1 VHDSL
6 AKQHHSPTI
15 NMVPKAKGR
24 SWLSLSSIPKRL
36 EVNPAYAWLLVFLPA
51 LGYFLSTRLTGVW
64 SELGESTTTNVLL
77 RLGNE
82 SQNACF
88 VLAEAFDLLS
98 SCTQSDE
105 TPSSPTFVELKHPLR
120 LVQDSGLH
128 GVVDLLWR
136 HDSEL
141 GRGYLLISE
150 SSRRGRVWRWE
161 VGGGPIAIG
170 KTLHVDHSGCR
181 SNLYKNC
188 SGNNG
193 GDSSS
198 GGADDAVLVGS
209 GAMAI
214 DFYRSGNPSTHSS
227 EGHLIV
233 AEWGEGRIVRLEEN
247 GARTPLL
254 LHIPAI
260 CKVCSVVND
269 GSSTEQQSTE
279 CSTRLP
285 NIERMVL
292 TPMGDLIVAV
302 NYNEHDGKEDAPE
315 CVVPSDDV
323 EHEPR
328 RPAESASA
336 SLIQLSQAVHIEPIA
351 SLHES
356 RKAHA
361 WTSIQRNH
369 SIRRILHSDPT
380 VLQIGGMAIGPT
392 LSLYMTAMIQT
403 GDTADTSIV
412 ILELPLTH
420 EEEDDDDDDSEDSK
434 DPRDKPL
441 QPRVLFDMGMYAP
454 GSQKPGSLVV
464 SKSGKM
470 FVSVQDGILV
480 LSQNLGVVGKIV
492 VPSIPTALCMGDDG
506 YLYVASST
514 RLYRIRTRERH
525 ASTATSLVKAPPK
538 RKKTDSI

>member
-1 VHDSL
+1 
-6 AKQHHSPTI
+6 
-15 NMVPKAKGR
+15 M
-24 SWLSLSSIPKRL
+24 
-36 EVNPAYAWLLVFLPA
+36 
-51 LGYFLSTRLTGVW
+51 
-64 SELGESTTTNVLL
+64 GESTTTNVLL

-82 SQNACF
+82 SQNACS
-88 VLAEAFDLLS
+88 VLAETFHLLS

-105 TPSSPTFVELKHPLR
+105 TSTSPTFVELKHPLR
-120 LVQDSGLH
+120 LVLDSGLN

-150 SSRRGRVWRWE
+150 SSQRGRIWRWE

-170 KTLHVDHSGCR
+170 KTLHVDDAGCR
-181 SNLYKNC
+181 SSLYKDC
-188 SGNNG
+188 SRNNG
-193 GDSSS
+193 SSSSSSSSS
-198 GGADDAVLVGS
+198 GTIGSADDASLVGS

-214 DFYRSGNPSTHSS
+214 DFYRNGQPSTQSS

-233 AEWGEGRIVRLEEN
+233 AEWGEGRIVRLEES

-254 LHIPAI
+254 LHVPAI
-260 CKVCSVVND
+260 CKVCSVGKD

-279 CSTRLP
+279 CSMRLP

-302 NYNEHDGKEDAPE
+302 NYRANEDNEDASE

-328 RPAESASA
+328 GRASA
-336 SLIQLSQAVHIEPIA
+336 SLVQLPQAVHLEPIA

-361 WTSIQRNH
+361 WTSVQRNH
-369 SIRRILHSDPT
+369 SASRILHSDPS
-380 VLQIGGMAIGPT
+380 VLQIGGMAVSPT

-403 GDTADTSIV
+403 GDNAYTSIV
-412 ILELPLTH
+412 VLELPLTH
-420 EEEDDDDDDSEDSK
+420 EEEDDDDDDVEASNDLI
-434 DPRDKPL
+434 DKPL
-441 QPRVLFDMGMYAP
+441 QARVLFDLGIYAP

-464 SKSGKM
+464 SKSGKI
-470 FVSVQDGILV
+470 FVSVQDGVLV
-480 LSQNLGVVGKIV
+480 LSQNLGVVGKLV
-492 VPSIPTALCMGDDG
+492 VPSVPTALCMGDDG
-506 YLYVASST
+506 YLYIASST
-514 RLYRIRTRERH
+514 RLYRIRTRDRR
-525 ASTATSLVKAPPK
+525 ANTATSLVKAPPK
-538 RKKTDSI
+538 RNNL